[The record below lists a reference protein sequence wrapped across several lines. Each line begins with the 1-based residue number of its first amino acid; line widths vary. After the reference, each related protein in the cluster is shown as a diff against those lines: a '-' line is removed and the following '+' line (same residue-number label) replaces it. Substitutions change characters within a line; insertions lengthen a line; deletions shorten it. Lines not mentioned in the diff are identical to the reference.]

1 MTTFAQTM
9 IDLIPEYYVIKH
21 LILVVTLLGG
31 YLVLRKLAHRWL
43 SSLAQKKQVSLQRT
57 QFILKSF
64 NVITITLFVAISTIV
79 LDIGFGDIS
88 LFLSS
93 IFAVLGVALFAQ
105 WSILSNLTA
114 SVLIFF
120 FFPYRIGDFIQVV
133 EKDADIRGKIVD
145 ITMFHVL
152 IRHEG
157 GDEISYPNNM
167 ILQKGV
173 VKLADGQS
181 SKVLPPPLPQTK
193 EIDG

>member
-1 MTTFAQTM
+1 M
-9 IDLIPEYYVIKH
+9 IEYVQESDWLKQ
-21 LILVVTLLGG
+21 LLLAALLMLG
-31 YLVLRKLAHRWL
+31 YRLLRKVTNNWLNALADN
-43 SSLAQKKQVSLQRT
+43 KQVSLQRK

-64 NVITITLFVAISTIV
+64 NVAAFLMFVAIFTIV

-88 LFLSS
+88 IFISS

-114 SVLIFF
+114 SILIFF
-120 FFPYRIGDFIQVV
+120 VFPYRIGDKIQVI

-152 IRHEG
+152 IRHEDG
-157 GDEISYPNNM
+157 NVISYPNNL

-173 VKLADGQS
+173 VKLVKEPTS
-181 SKVLPPPLPQTK
+181 SVLPVRVQQK
-193 EIDG
+193 MEQEDKGHQ